1 MQEKDDD
8 RQQQKHPIDM
18 TSDELLDYAI
28 APEVAEHVK
37 RMAKPQDDEPDR
49 EEPES

>member
-1 MQEKDDD
+1 MQEKDDKEP
-8 RQQQKHPIDM
+8 KHPTEM

-37 RMAKPQDDEPDR
+37 RLANPPDDDC
-49 EEPES
+49 EPED

>member
-1 MQEKDDD
+1 MQEKDNKEK
-8 RQQQKHPIDM
+8 QKHPTEM

-37 RMAKPQDDEPDR
+37 RLAKPQD
-49 EEPES
+49 EEPAENCEPED

>member
-1 MQEKDDD
+1 MQEKDDKE
-8 RQQQKHPIDM
+8 QKHPTEM

-37 RMAKPQDDEPDR
+37 RLAKPPEEEPAADC
-49 EEPES
+49 EPES